1 MTLQVRVVAVEGVCR
16 VLGVYW
22 DMVPAGATKK
32 FTMRLIKDLC
42 FDASSSP
49 VRAAVF
55 RGLTYVLDNHLSH
68 ALLREVGRPKR

>member
-1 MTLQVRVVAVEGVCR
+1 M
-16 VLGVYW
+16 
-22 DMVPAGATKK
+22 TKK

-68 ALLREVGRPKR
+68 GLMREVDTGAKKGGETNVRIVMQMAG